1 MDSRDRLVG
10 SNSPHVNLALQ
21 LLPAGQDDM
30 QEDNPITC
38 HFEPKASLVAAGLD
52 FLRFTE
58 DGRHARMRHICLNG
72 DVRSRDCSRRRIG
85 QPDNHNR
92 ADPGRRRGDF
102 VFNRD
107 CVRRVRWSRAGCDKH
122 TRAQA
127 HNRRLRHSF
136 GEGEPA
142 ARSVERGIPCCSPG
156 GLNGRSN
163 VPGSFASGSFRGV
176 LVAPFAS
183 AGHVPLLTLGRKHV
197 VVHSGH
203 HGDKHH

>member
-107 CVRRVRWSRAGCDKH
+107 RVRRVRWPRAGCDKH

-142 ARSVERGIPCCSPG
+142 ARSVERGIPCCESRWSKRTVKRAWQFCLWQLSRSPRG
-156 GLNGRSN
+156 PIRKCRPCS
-163 VPGSFASGSFRGV
+163 PAHPRAETCGSTFRPPWG
-176 LVAPFAS
+176 
-183 AGHVPLLTLGRKHV
+183 
-197 VVHSGH
+197 
-203 HGDKHH
+203 